1 MIPLEL
7 DLEVEIAEDVDLE
20 VEAVTDTGN
29 VRTQTKTA
37 TPSKAAQ
44 SVLPDEGFLLS
55 GVDVDPI
62 PDNFVD
68 ADDPET
74 HYSGSYTVRPQPG
87 EAVVLDTDGKILQE
101 DIIVN
106 EIPFL
111 AVSNPQGGETVT
123 IG

>member
-74 HYSGSYTVRPQPG
+74 ACFLRQ
-87 EAVVLDTDGKILQE
+87 ILE
-101 DIIVN
+101 D
-106 EIPFL
+106 FL
-111 AVSNPQGGETVT
+111 LLPSQYEGTYEPLELA
-123 IG
+123 

>member
-55 GVDVDPI
+55 EVDVEPI

-68 ADDPET
+68 ADDPEY
-74 HYSGSYTVRPQPG
+74 HYSGSSAVRPLPD
-87 EAVVLDTDGKILQE
+87 ESVVLETGGKIMQD
-101 DIIVN
+101 DITVE

-111 AVSNPQGGETVT
+111 AVSNPHGGETVT